1 MKFVSAIAAAAF
13 AAAMVLQPAAHAAAP
28 SAQRAQVPFEQPS
41 ELIQSVANDIL
52 KALNGHRAQLR
63 AHPEQVRAIIEK
75 YLLPHFD
82 ADLAADGVL
91 GRFAKSATQQ
101 QKARFI
107 QAFKDSLIKN
117 YGAFIVDFHSNMLTV
132 YPTHVRPGTPAAV
145 VRTYFT
151 RTDGSK
157 VPVFFDLY
165 MTPSGEWKVFNLSVE
180 GVSYVQSYRAD
191 LGPQIEQYGLD
202 TVIQRLE
209 QGETPTAIKKKN

>member
-1 MKFVSAIAAAAF
+1 MKFTSAIAAAAF
-13 AAAMVLQPAAHAAAP
+13 AAALALQPVAHAAAP
-28 SAQRAQVPFEQPS
+28 SAESARVPFEQPS
-41 ELIQSVANDIL
+41 ALVQSVANDIL
-52 KALNGHRAQLR
+52 HALNGHRAQLR
-63 AHPEQVRAIIEK
+63 AHPQQLRAIIEQ

-82 ADLAADGVL
+82 AELAADGVL
-91 GRFAKSATQQ
+91 GRFAKSATKEE
-101 QKARFI
+101 KARFI

-151 RTDGSK
+151 RADGSK

-202 TVIQRLE
+202 TVIKRLE
-209 QGETPTAIKKKN
+209 QGETPTALKKKN